1 VTISKGAEWGTA
13 ATLSADSPVVSSDA
27 EVRTILDAARRAGNP
42 LPVVGLVGGDLW
54 QAMGE
59 PAGGAER
66 LRSERARQYSCDLG
80 VVAFEGESHIF
91 VAHMLAR
98 SRWWSGRVV
107 AAMNSEFMGPWL
119 VAPRAHPNDGLLDLV
134 DASVPR
140 GQQWQA
146 RRRLGT
152 GRHIW
157 RTIRVRSTR
166 ADSGRRHHCR
176 QDPVTHRRDRTRCF
190 RVRGLKGPRVRDLRS
205 RPEYHRRPLS
215 PCGTHRES
223 LRDRDLHR

>member
-152 GRHIW
+152 GRHLPHPGIKVR
-157 RTIRVRSTR
+157 RTSGEQFEFDRPVLIRVDGTTVGKTRSLTVEIEPD
-166 ADSGRRHHCR
+166 AFEF
-176 QDPVTHRRDRTRCF
+176 V
-190 RVRGLKGPRVRDLRS
+190 V
-205 RPEYHRRPLS
+205 
-215 PCGTHRES
+215 
-223 LRDRDLHR
+223 